1 MSDIVERLRS
11 GEDGLEYAA
20 ADEIEKL
27 LAGQTWRPI
36 GTAPLNG
43 TEILVWDQ
51 LGFADVAFWD
61 PMSLRWSS
69 GDLQLTPTHWMPLP
83 EPPK

>member
-1 MSDIVERLRS
+1 VNW
-11 GEDGLEYAA
+11 
-20 ADEIEKL
+20 
-27 LAGQTWRPI
+27 QPI

-43 TEILVWDQ
+43 EEILVWDQ

-61 PMSLRWSS
+61 PLSLRWSS